1 MSQKYCRPDDVSADA
16 NMCRFN
22 SGFFF
27 EQEVL
32 EKYKWYWRVE
42 PGVEVS
48 SPFHLPGSRR
58 EQTDSCRAN
67 LISATHKEERVV
79 VDVAKCSRS
88 TSGTGG

>member
-1 MSQKYCRPDDVSADA
+1 
-16 NMCRFN
+16 MCRFN

-48 SPFHLPGSRR
+48 SPFHTNGPF
-58 EQTDSCRAN
+58 A
-67 LISATHKEERVV
+67 SALTSSGRQYFCDIDYDPFLFVSGGYEVSSARV
-79 VDVAKCSRS
+79 RLL
-88 TSGTGG
+88 TP